1 MTHLKTLLAKIPAP
15 LLGLLA
21 FCGVFLAL
29 GQIGYRSGALVT
41 VGPAQLDPE
50 FVRAV
55 AALLAAVLAY
65 SGGKLPYIDVIRG
78 FLVQFRLVGLTD
90 DQDRRLKWLSR
101 EMPADW
107 QDGGPGA

>member
-1 MTHLKTLLAKIPAP
+1 MTHIKAFLAKIPAP

-21 FCGVFLAL
+21 FCGVFLGL
-29 GQIGYRSGALVT
+29 GQIGYRSGAMVT
-41 VGPAQLDPE
+41 VGPTALDPE

-65 SGGKLPYIDVIRG
+65 NGGKLPYLDVIRG

-90 DQDRRLKWLSR
+90 DQDRRLKYLTR
-101 EMPADW
+101 DMPADW
-107 QDGGPGA
+107 KDGDA